1 VILVKS
7 PVRVSLVG
15 GGTDYPAYYR
25 TNRGAVLSGSIN
37 KYVWITVRYL
47 PPYFEHKHRIVYSR
61 IESVQSLAEINHP
74 SVRACLEHRGI
85 EQGIEIHHD
94 GDVPARSGLGTSS
107 SFTVGLLNALYALQG
122 QFITKMALALDAI
135 HVEQDIIKE
144 VVGSQDVF
152 ASAFGGFN
160 KISFSDKDIKVEPV
174 KLSPEIEQSLML
186 VYAGLP
192 RYANSVAASYQF
204 DDGVMQEMLELV
216 DEAIPVVEKGDV
228 KELSRLLSESWDL
241 KQRLSEEISNS
252 YISTICEVAKKA
264 GALAWKLC
272 GAGSSGFILLVA
284 EPDVQETIKKA
295 MKQFLFVPFSFEY
308 EGSTIVFDSEKR
320 DG

>member
-1 VILVKS
+1 M
-7 PVRVSLVG
+7 
-15 GGTDYPAYYR
+15 
-25 TNRGAVLSGSIN
+25 
-37 KYVWITVRYL
+37 
-47 PPYFEHKHRIVYSR
+47 
-61 IESVQSLAEINHP
+61 
-74 SVRACLEHRGI
+74 
-85 EQGIEIHHD
+85 
-94 GDVPARSGLGTSS
+94 
-107 SFTVGLLNALYALQG
+107 GLLNALYALQG

-174 KLSPEIEQSLML
+174 KLNPEIEQSLML

-192 RYANSVAASYQF
+192 RYASSVAASYQF